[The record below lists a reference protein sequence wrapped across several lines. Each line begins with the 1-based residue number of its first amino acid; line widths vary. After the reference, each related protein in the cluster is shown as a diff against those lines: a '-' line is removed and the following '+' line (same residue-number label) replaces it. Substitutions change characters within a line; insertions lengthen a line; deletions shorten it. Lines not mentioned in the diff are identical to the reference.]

1 MASITVKNGTAVGA
15 ESLCLRCMHGHRQKG
30 FRESEELL
38 FCTYIWEAPRRV
50 PFKVAECTSYSER
63 NTLSMYQMQQ
73 MALLIN
79 PASTAKSAGFTRS
92 DEQKVAAVVSG
103 SETIK

>member
-1 MASITVKNGTAVGA
+1 MGSITIKNGTAVGA
-15 ESLCLRCMHGHRQKG
+15 ESLCVRCMHGHRQKG

-38 FCTYIWEAPRRV
+38 FCTYVWEAPRRV

-79 PASTAKSAGFTRS
+79 PASGAKSAGFTRN
-92 DEQKVAAVVSG
+92 DEEKVAAVAAI
-103 SETIK
+103 SEAIK